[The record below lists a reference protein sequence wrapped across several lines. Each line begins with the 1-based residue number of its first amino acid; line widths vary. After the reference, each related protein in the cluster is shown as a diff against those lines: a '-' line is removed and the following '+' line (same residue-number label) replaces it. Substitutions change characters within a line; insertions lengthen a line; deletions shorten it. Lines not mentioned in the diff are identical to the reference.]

1 MKTLASIA
9 ATLVL
14 ASSAFANPCGGA
26 DLFQSLSQAETDQL
40 EARIAATPFPQGNL
54 WRASKEGDS
63 AIVVGTLHIPDPR
76 LAELVSRVVEPLFE
90 ADALILEATA
100 ADELRIAGLSATEPE
115 MFFITEGPSLLEQ
128 LGPDDWAIAAQRFQD
143 VGVPAFIGA
152 NFRPWYAG
160 LVLSIPGCVTGLVAS
175 DNPGL
180 DRRLEM
186 LAEAEEIPVIA
197 IEDAI
202 EVLDVLI
209 GESDAESLEHL
220 RFLLQGE
227 LSGGEMTS
235 TMIEAYF
242 DGRSA
247 AAWELGRLMAERELP
262 GEGAALF
269 EEMSQAIL
277 IERNRAWEADLPALV
292 SGRDVVIA
300 VGAAHLPG
308 ETGVLRALERLGYEI
323 SPLP

>member
-1 MKTLASIA
+1 MKILSSIA
-9 ATLVL
+9 ATIL
-14 ASSAFANPCGGA
+14 AVSSALANPCGGA
-26 DLFQSLSQAETDQL
+26 DLFQSLSQAETD
-40 EARIAATPFPQGNL
+40 RIETRVAATPFPRGNL
-54 WRASKEGDS
+54 WRATKGGDS
-63 AIVVGTLHIPDPR
+63 AVVVGTLHIPDPR
-76 LAELVSRVVEPLFE
+76 LSDIVARVVEPLFE

-100 ADELRIAGLSATEPE
+100 ADELRVAGLTASEPE
-115 MFFITEGPSLLEQ
+115 LFFVIEGPSLVDQ

-143 VGVPAFIGA
+143 VGVPPFIGA

-160 LVLSIPGCVTGLVAS
+160 LVLSMPGCVASLVAS

-186 LAEAEEIPVIA
+186 LAEAEDIPVLA
-197 IEDAI
+197 IEDAV
-202 EVLDVLI
+202 EVLDILI
-209 GESDAESLEHL
+209 GESDAETLEHL
-220 RFLLQGE
+220 RFSLQSE
-227 LSGGEMTS
+227 MSGGEMTS

-262 GEGAALF
+262 GEGGALF
-269 EEMSQAIL
+269 DEMSQAIL
-277 IERNRAWEADLPALV
+277 IERNRAWEADLPALI

-323 SPLP
+323 IPLP